1 MTHHGGM
8 AAFESFDGKTLYY
21 SKLEGAGVWSV
32 PVAGGEERR
41 VTQAPH
47 LGYWGHFAVTEAG
60 LYLVDADAESGPT
73 IMYYDFQTRKIKPVL
88 VLKQNPLA
96 WTANL
101 SASRD
106 GRTVL
111 FVQAESKSAIMMAE
125 NFQ

>member
-1 MTHHGGM
+1 
-8 AAFESFDGKTLYY
+8 
-21 SKLEGAGVWSV
+21 
-32 PVAGGEERR
+32 VAGGAERR
-41 VTQAPH
+41 ITQAPH
-47 LGYWGHFAVTEAG
+47 LGYWGHFAVTDAG

-73 IMYYDFQTRKIKPVL
+73 IMYYDFQTRGIKPVL
-88 VLKQNPLA
+88 VLKQDPLA

-111 FVQAESKSAIMMAE
+111 FAQAELKGAIFMAE